1 MDRMNGAV
9 VKNESR
15 YLTGRNHEEG
25 LLQGSGFP
33 RNLCIVL
40 HRKNI
45 YIYMFY
51 MYVVYID
58 SANLFAPCW
67 QHIGL
72 RNMMISWYH
81 NLRIAPATT
90 YVPGGLRSPCWLLS
104 AIAVGF
110 GLEIQPLDGCNKV
123 WHPFFSDYLR
133 EINNIQIRAR
143 LSWAGYLG
151 IGIMHFF
158 YTPGPKEYHK
168 ALGLFWQ
175 LVAKWSNFAGGVG
188 FRISGILV
196 SISGTNAT
204 CINLL

>member
-1 MDRMNGAV
+1 
-9 VKNESR
+9 
-15 YLTGRNHEEG
+15 
-25 LLQGSGFP
+25 
-33 RNLCIVL
+33 
-40 HRKNI
+40 
-45 YIYMFY
+45 MFY

-81 NLRIAPATT
+81 NLSIAPATT
-90 YVPGGLRSPCWLLS
+90 YV
-104 AIAVGF
+104 F
-110 GLEIQPLDGCNKV
+110 GLEIQPLDGCNKA
-123 WHPFFSDYLR
+123 WHPFFSDYLQ

-143 LSWAGYLG
+143 LSWAGYHG
-151 IGIMHFF
+151 IRIMHFF
-158 YTPGPKEYHK
+158 YSPGPKEYHK